1 MKAYLFLL
9 LIGMTLSAMCVKY
22 ITEKMEGSVSGLIF
36 KSCSC
41 PTGFKGI
48 MSALDDDSC
57 MCFLKEELALCES
70 DPKCEIAPSIGC
82 QEK

>member
-9 LIGMTLSAMCVKY
+9 LIGMIFSFDCVRY

-41 PTGFKGI
+41 PTGF
-48 MSALDDDSC
+48 
-57 MCFLKEELALCES
+57 
-70 DPKCEIAPSIGC
+70 
-82 QEK
+82 